1 MSTFDDVK
9 KFAQENSVMISIVV
23 LLIAVIYIN
32 IKVNDL
38 NYRLQQTIMYQPVR
52 QSERSYNYAQP
63 CGQTYGQTYGRSSG
77 WF

>member
-9 KFAQENSVMISIVV
+9 KFTQENSVTISIVV

-38 NYRLQQTIMYQPVR
+38 NYRLQQTIMYQPMR
-52 QSERSYNYAQP
+52 QTERSYNYEQP
-63 CGQTYGQTYGRSSG
+63 CRSSG